1 MYLMFKDMMMQIMF
15 KMECTSLGR
24 LVFSNVLLVPPY
36 IIFLVK
42 YYEKYSIKKLKY
54 YFNIILMNNN
64 NNKYTKVI

>member
-24 LVFSNVLLVPPY
+24 LVFSNILLVSPY

-42 YYEKYSIKKLKY
+42 YYEKYSMENLKY
-54 YFNIILMNNN
+54 YLNIILMNNN
-64 NNKYTKVI
+64 NKYTKVM